1 MEENKE
7 QKKLRQSGRIK
18 KLSAVMR
25 IVDEETRRIVMENRL
40 DALENDKLFEKFR
53 AADDQLV
60 ADEDSNSDQAEFVP
74 SDPDHNSS
82 GEENENK
89 SDDER

>member
-1 MEENKE
+1 MEEIKE

-60 ADEDSNSDQAEFVP
+60 ADQAEFVP